1 MPNNKITSQRQKRR
15 IGLIALLP
23 VVAAMAV
30 PMLTYAAAPIT
41 ATAKYDTKVGKV
53 VVAGKTDTKIAAG
66 AKVSVLDAAN
76 NTILYTINTDKKK
89 AFSMQ
94 LMSATTIPCLVRVEV
109 TNPQDNSQ
117 SQVLLPVNGADKSC
131 SAVPA
136 CAITKPASDTEI
148 TEGSSLSFEATKTS
162 GDYLWSIDDSQIKS
176 TQSLFNQQFNNAGK
190 YRVTLT
196 VNDKGNQCTDDVLVS
211 VIPPKGTN
219 PNGKVKEPLAPKI
232 AEAMP
237 KVDKSGKV
245 TGNDEDAYVVLPFE
259 DMGMQGGSQ
268 IQIPIN
274 TLVPYNALNA
284 QVLQKKAH
292 KPPLVEDV
300 SVTYSAASNPK
311 DPAGKDSINSTS
323 QNLFEKNQVGANF
336 DPKATADLMATTK
349 ETKYVDERSY
359 SKALIAKTEFWDKVH
374 QPNATKILGKDGKPL
389 VEQGLS
395 KADTE
400 NTFIN
405 QPLMLPDQGLR
416 GSVDKG
422 AGVRAMPGI
431 SNPYVDNK
439 PQNFDYNAD
448 QQAFVAQNIPAS
460 STDDQGHINPYPLM
474 RVEAKKGNKVIAKTD
489 AVYTTASETAC
500 RTCHIRG
507 EKGSDHNV
515 WRTPV
520 TINELVNPD
529 GSKGAATGEGQF
541 PFPANYPKEIKLTG
555 DAIADFKTYGY
566 GPAVHNRFDGKF
578 PLDPKL
584 AMVAPEIKLEYDAN
598 GIRKD
603 RVEESRWLKPDGT
616 TSPTNPT
623 NDATWKLQIRLKFK
637 DGKNYGEDTWQ
648 NQEKAARW
656 NLMLLHDYMTP
667 INYNNARDDVFAEY
681 VDDNAP
687 TTRNTVA
694 MCASHHT
701 STLKADTG
709 AGAYS
714 QVKTLSDYTRTAH
727 AFHGKMQVYKTD
739 VSASEAPDKQ
749 AHKKGDL
756 IRDNRGHP
764 IMVGGRGWD
773 TIHNDENGIPYSK
786 DPVTGEFTVKA
797 AIGTFVERN
806 NWDTNLFPAHPLGEE
821 MLPVGDKIPME
832 KNCVTCH
839 TGKTEKSYRDIHFT
853 AGLKC
858 DNCHGGMLEVGLT
871 YPNEKY
877 NGNLT
882 RPVLGIDDPH
892 TLTAPDFRRAWLDE
906 PDCGSCHVGDAN
918 LDKDGKAGLKHYFS
932 AGVLKQGWADGD
944 KAAAS
949 LHPLNARF
957 AVMPTQEMRLEKA
970 TVDDKSKPATMVED
984 KTKPIG
990 ADGKYPM
997 KESYPQ
1003 MTTYQAQPVS
1013 TALYRKSADV
1023 HGSGANGKL
1032 TCSTCHGGSHGI
1044 WPNQDSNAND
1054 NQTAKQLQGYD
1065 GNIAECSVCHIKDDF
1080 KTGLVATDG
1089 GTSGL
1094 GVGQG
1099 IRDGIVVDSSSPK
1112 AFLAGPHGM
1121 HPVGDKSWYYHA
1133 DGAAKNTTKDANS
1146 KFNGGWHNDFAKK
1159 QGPDGEDQCA
1169 ACHGADHKGTRLSKT
1184 LVDRTLTDAK
1194 GTSIK
1199 VAKGQIIGCD
1209 LCHTMDKSFIGTPK
1223 GVAKEHAPPEPE
1235 LPNVKSTPTTGG
1247 GAMGGMSH

>member
-1 MPNNKITSQRQKRR
+1 MPNEKIPPSFRQKRR
-15 IGLIALLP
+15 LGLIALAPMMATMALSP
-23 VVAAMAV
+23 QFSQAA
-30 PMLTYAAAPIT
+30 TKSIT
-41 ATAKYDTKVGKV
+41 ATAKYDAKIDKV
-53 VVAGKTDTKIAAG
+53 VVAGKTAKTIAAG
-66 AKVSVLDAAN
+66 AKITAYDASN
-76 NTILYTINTDKKK
+76 NIILYSVSSNAKN

-94 LMSATTIPCLVRVEV
+94 LLGATSVPCMVRLEV
-109 TNPQDNSQ
+109 TNPNDNSQ
-117 SQVLLPVNGADKSC
+117 SQILLPVKGADASC
-131 SAVPA
+131 KTVPA
-136 CAITKPASDTEI
+136 CAITKPTGDTEI
-148 TEGSSLSFEATKTS
+148 TEGSSLSFEATKTAGS
-162 GDYLWSIDDSQIKS
+162 YLWAVDDSQITS
-176 TQSLFNQQFNNAGK
+176 TQSLFNQQFNHAGK
-190 YRVTLT
+190 YRVILT
-196 VNDKGNQCTDDVLVS
+196 VNDKGTQCTDDVLVS

-219 PNGKVKEPLAPKI
+219 PNKVPEQAAPKI
-232 AEAMP
+232 GEAMP
-237 KVDKSGKV
+237 TKSG
-245 TGNDEDAYVVLPFE
+245 GNDTDAYVVLPFE

-268 IQIPIN
+268 IQIPYN
-274 TLVPYNALNA
+274 ALVPYNALNA

-292 KPPLVEDV
+292 KPPLIEGTDV

-336 DPKATADLMATTK
+336 DPKATAALAATTK

-359 SKALIAKTEFWDKVH
+359 SKALIAKTEFWDKVR
-374 QPNATKILGKDGKPL
+374 QPNASKILGKDGKPL

-400 NTFIN
+400 NTFIG

-416 GSVDKG
+416 GQVDNGKN
-422 AGVRAMPGI
+422 VRTMPGI

-439 PQNFDYNAD
+439 PQTFDYNAD
-448 QQAFVAQNIPAS
+448 QQAFVAQNIPLT
-460 STDDQGHINPYPLM
+460 STDDQGRVNPYPLM
-474 RVEAKKGNKVIAKTD
+474 RVEVKKDNKVIAKTD
-489 AVYTTASETAC
+489 AVYTTASETDC
-500 RTCHIRG
+500 RACHIRG
-507 EKGSDHNV
+507 EKGADHKV

-529 GSKGAATGEGQF
+529 GSRGPATGEGAF

-566 GPAVHNRFDGKF
+566 APAVHNRFDGKF
-578 PLDPKL
+578 PLDPTLKWI
-584 AMVAPEIKLEYDAN
+584 APEIKLEYDAN

-603 RVEESRWLKPDGT
+603 RVEESRWLKPDGS

-637 DGKNYGEDTWQ
+637 EGKDYGEDTWQ

-656 NLMLLHDYMTP
+656 NNMLLHDYMTP
-667 INYNNARDDVFAEY
+667 INYNNARDDVFTEY
-681 VDDNAP
+681 VDDIDA
-687 TTRNTVA
+687 TRRNTVTQ
-694 MCASHHT
+694 CASHHT
-701 STLKADTG
+701 STLKADFG

-727 AFHGKMQVYKTD
+727 AFHGKMQVYKND

-749 AHKKGDL
+749 VHKKGDL

-773 TIHNDENGIPYSK
+773 TIDNDKNGIPYSK

-806 NWDTNLFPAHPLGEE
+806 NWNTKLFPAHPLGEE

-839 TGKTEKSYRDIHFT
+839 TGKTEKSYRDIHST
-853 AGLKC
+853 VGLKC
-858 DNCHGGMLEVGLT
+858 NDCHGGMLEVGLT

-882 RPVLGIDDPH
+882 RPVLGVDDPH

-957 AVMPTQEMRLEKA
+957 AVMPTQEMRLEK
-970 TVDDKSKPATMVED
+970 TTGDD
-984 KTKPIG
+984 KTKPV
-990 ADGKYPM
+990 DPVTGK
-997 KESYPQ
+997 YPQ
-1003 MTTYQAQPVS
+1003 MTTYQPQPVS

-1044 WPNQDSNAND
+1044 WPNQDPNAND
-1054 NQTAKQLQGYD
+1054 NQTSKQLQGYD

-1099 IRDGIVVDSSSPK
+1099 VRDGSVVDSSSPK

-1121 HPVGDKSWYYHA
+1121 HPIGDESWYINA
-1133 DGAAKNTTKDANS
+1133 AGAAKNTDKGAS
-1146 KFNGGWHNDFAKK
+1146 AKFNGGWHNDFAKK
-1159 QGPDGEDQCA
+1159 AGPDGEDQCA
-1169 ACHGADHKGTRLSKT
+1169 ACHGADHKGTRLSKS
-1184 LVDRTLTDAK
+1184 LVDRTLTNAK
-1194 GTSIK
+1194 GKAIK

-1209 LCHTMDKSFIGTPK
+1209 LCHTMAKSFISTPK
-1223 GVAKEHAPPEPE
+1223 GVAKEHAPPMPE
-1235 LPNVKSTPTTGG
+1235 LMTVKGSSTTGG
-1247 GAMGGMSH
+1247 TMGGMSH